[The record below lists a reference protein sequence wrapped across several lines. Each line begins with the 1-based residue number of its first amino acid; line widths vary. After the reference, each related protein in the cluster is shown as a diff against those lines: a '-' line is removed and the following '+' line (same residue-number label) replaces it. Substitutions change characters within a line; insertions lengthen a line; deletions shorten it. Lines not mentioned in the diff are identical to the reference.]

1 MNFSFVDG
9 LLTRKR
15 ATGGGARRAAFVAV
29 LAVLAL
35 AAAVL
40 GFADDA
46 SAQASIFRVGGSVV
60 IRPDEHLVGDV
71 FAVGGT
77 VDVLGSV
84 TGDVVG
90 VGGAVTVDGTV
101 TGDVVALGGSVTL
114 GPDARV
120 FGDVT
125 VVGGMVTRDPQAVVH
140 GEVTSVSVAQ
150 TIRSGVNW
158 NIVWWAWPWR
168 DWPLA
173 LLYVAGLFAF
183 AALILAW
190 IPDRVHAVERHME
203 TNAGRS
209 AAIGLLA
216 LLLLVPLTFVL
227 ALTII
232 GPPLLWIG
240 FLAAKLLGYVALVSF
255 VGRKVAEKFFP
266 NSSALWQ
273 LVAGVLLVAVLR
285 HLPVFGWL
293 FTLAVTA
300 WTVGAVLDTKFGSNR
315 PWIPPREA

>member
-1 MNFSFVDG
+1 MDFLRGNA
-9 LLTRKR
+9 

-158 NIVWWAWPWR
+158 NIVWWTWPWR

-232 GPPLLWIG
+232 GPPLLWIRSSWPPSCWATWPWSASS
-240 FLAAKLLGYVALVSF
+240 AAKWPSSF
-255 VGRKVAEKFFP
+255 SRIPRPCGSWWQACSWWRCSGTCL
-266 NSSALWQ
+266 SSAGCSRW
-273 LVAGVLLVAVLR
+273 
-285 HLPVFGWL
+285 P
-293 FTLAVTA
+293 
-300 WTVGAVLDTKFGSNR
+300 
-315 PWIPPREA
+315 